1 VRVDSHALPGAE
13 PPPEATTREVM
24 RRITPELWAI
34 SGALSGAAYA
44 FDRDPDG
51 SYTDPDRVVRKA
63 LDDLPWDE
71 RAPVL
76 RRSGVA
82 HVVTDE
88 ALSAPY
94 REARVLSARH
104 GVRLY
109 ALDGAAPSVRLEGG
123 RFISVRERA
132 SSLRAEVDAPMPGLL
147 VWSRSHFGAWRATV
161 DGRPADVAL
170 ADGHVVGVAVPAGA
184 HVVEVSW
191 PAMPLLAGA
200 ALFTAGALA
209 AGWLRWRR

>member
-1 VRVDSHALPGAE
+1 L
-13 PPPEATTREVM
+13 
-24 RRITPELWAI
+24 
-34 SGALSGAAYA
+34 
-44 FDRDPDG
+44 
-51 SYTDPDRVVRKA
+51 VRKA
-63 LDDLPWDE
+63 LDELSWDE

-76 RRSGVA
+76 RLSGVA

-94 REARVLSARH
+94 REARVLSALH

-123 RFISVRERA
+123 RFTSVRERA
-132 SSLRAEVDAPMPGLL
+132 GSLRAEVHASAPGLL

-161 DGRPADVAL
+161 DGRRADVAL

-191 PAMPLLAGA
+191 PATPLLAGA

-209 AGWLRWRR
+209 TVWLRWRR